1 MTQSTRIDMSVS
13 GPGTQS
19 YADSHSASYHLGSF
33 CRSPHPHP
41 FTKQAMKVW
50 RKSTAGLPTDWRVR
64 SSDLGQVLVLQLSS
78 DLLNYSWW
86 LKPWWEKG
94 PLHSKHIHSFIF
106 YILLISRLWFT
117 DFDSQVS
124 LLRWIK
130 KNQNV
135 TFRLILFFYSTLV
148 IHIIHREMLWLT
160 SHCLLLVTSRTI

>member
-1 MTQSTRIDMSVS
+1 MTQSTRIDTSVS

-19 YADSHSASYHLGSF
+19 YADSHSF

-50 RKSTAGLPTDWRVR
+50 RKSTAGFPTDWRVR

-94 PLHSKHIHSFIF
+94 PLHSKHSACHFLHPAHF
-106 YILLISRLWFT
+106 QTLVHRFWFSGFT
-117 DFDSQVS
+117 FKMN
-124 LLRWIK
+124 L

-148 IHIIHREMLWLT
+148 INIIHRKMLWLT
-160 SHCLLLVTSRTI
+160 SHCERHW